1 MTVNHHPK
9 KDWTNQDN
17 AILCY
22 IMETLRPFNV
32 SIYRQEHYSTHH
44 CPESCVLGLKSEF
57 LDTSYTANMKL

>member
-17 AILCY
+17 AILCH

-44 CPESCVLGLKSEF
+44 YQKVPSKISKVNDISPLHL
-57 LDTSYTANMKL
+57 